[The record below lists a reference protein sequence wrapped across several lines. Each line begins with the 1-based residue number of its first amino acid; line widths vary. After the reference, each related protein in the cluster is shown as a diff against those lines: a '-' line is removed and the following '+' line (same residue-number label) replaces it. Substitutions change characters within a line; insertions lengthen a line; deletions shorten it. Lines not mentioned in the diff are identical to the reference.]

1 MYTWRRP
8 RSEECASC
16 CWASPVSPQDAV
28 HFGRAA
34 GGRLRQTGR
43 KDQLQRSTHTH
54 SHTHFL
60 VRIFSHNWQQYR
72 DIVWLPSCRT
82 RQKEFKELRKVQM
95 TPHAGSI
102 MTFPSL
108 FSFGPD
114 KVSQTKRCE
123 CSQRQLS
130 TCVFYVKKCLIK
142 KMLMKKRIC
151 SLLYNTF

>member
-1 MYTWRRP
+1 MT
-8 RSEECASC
+8 SA
-16 CWASPVSPQDAV
+16 PQRGV
-28 HFGRAA
+28 CVVLLG
-34 GGRLRQTGR
+34 LPCQPTGCSAFWEGCR
-43 KDQLQRSTHTH
+43 WKTQADGKEGPAPEKHTH
-54 SHTHFL
+54 ALAHTL
-60 VRIFSHNWQQYR
+60 FSPYIQPQLTAVPWYR
-72 DIVWLPSCRT
+72 LASLLQNKT
-82 RQKEFKELRKVQM
+82 KEFKELRKVQM